1 MGDLLMSLPV
11 IHALRAVFPES
22 HLTLLMRSELV
33 PLLENHPDISQI
45 LPFDPAQGQGWGTI
59 LRWGRTLRSCR
70 FDTALI
76 LNPTRLFHIASF
88 LAGIPKRVGYRRKWG
103 FLLTAGLID
112 TKAVRRRHEV
122 EYNLEL
128 LDLLAVRHSP
138 AVLSVPVPED
148 KKTQAQQLLPG
159 GLPPVAIHPWTSN
172 PAKALPVSFFEE
184 VAWELSRRGRTAV
197 WIGEPSPGAAPLAVS
212 STTRDLTGR
221 IPLRLL
227 PAVLKQCALLISN
240 DSGPVH
246 VAAAVGTPTVVV
258 APETHRAT
266 LERWA
271 PLGPGHTLLFSPTV
285 EQVLSASPKP
295 R

>member
-11 IHALRAVFPES
+11 IHALRAAFPES

-45 LPFDPAQGQGWGTI
+45 LPVDPAQGQGWGAI

-128 LDLLAVRHSP
+128 LELLAVRHSP

-148 KKTQAQQLLPG
+148 KKTQAQALLPG
-159 GLPPVAIHPWTSN
+159 GPPPVAIHPWTSN

-184 VAWELSRRGRTAV
+184 VAQELSRRGRTAV
-197 WIGEPSPGAAPLAVS
+197 WIGEPGPFEKLRANGVV
-212 STTRDLTGR
+212 DLTGK

-258 APETHRAT
+258 APEAHRAT

-271 PLGPGHTLLFSPTV
+271 PFGPGHTLLFAPTV
-285 EQVLSASPKP
+285 DQVLSHIP
-295 R
+295 

>member
-1 MGDLLMSLPV
+1 MSLPV
-11 IHALRAVFPES
+11 IHALRAAFPES

-45 LPFDPAQGQGWGTI
+45 LPVDPAQGQGWGAI

-128 LDLLAVRHSP
+128 LELLAVRHSP

-148 KKTQAQQLLPG
+148 KKTQAQALLPG
-159 GLPPVAIHPWTSN
+159 GPPPVAIHPWTSN

-184 VAWELSRRGRTAV
+184 VAQELSRRGRTAV
-197 WIGEPSPGAAPLAVS
+197 WIGEPGPFEKLRANGVV
-212 STTRDLTGR
+212 DLTGK

-258 APETHRAT
+258 APEAHRAT

-271 PLGPGHTLLFSPTV
+271 PFGPGHTLLFAPTV
-285 EQVLSASPKP
+285 DQVLSHIP
-295 R
+295 